1 MGIAGRQHFD
11 FSVRQCGFVNIFAG
25 AYRRFAGHYLRSELL
40 LAFHELIQVGIKGFF
55 RHETVDVNLCI
66 FVALPDTS
74 AEPLFQVRGSPR
86 AVEIG
91 GCGKF
96 VLHIR
101 TGSHLLRTAHQDA
114 DIPSAYLL
122 EQLQLL
128 CFGISFVDEPYL
140 IGRYATGNQLLS
152 NVVIDIEGA
161 IVFRRRQVAEE

>member
-1 MGIAGRQHFD
+1 M
-11 FSVRQCGFVNIFAG
+11 
-25 AYRRFAGHYLRSELL
+25 
-40 LAFHELIQVGIKGFF
+40 
-55 RHETVDVNLCI
+55 NLCI

-96 VLHIR
+96 VLDIR

-128 CFGISFVDEPYL
+128 CFGIRFVDELYL
-140 IGRYATGNQLLS
+140 IGGYATGNQLLPD
-152 NVVIDIEGA
+152 VVIDIEGA
-161 IVFRRRQVAEE
+161 VVFRRRQVAEK